1 MVICKWAI
9 NDENLND
16 GRGKGQKYK
25 KEGLVKGQGKSKKL
39 GVPEKILQQQQI
51 VIFQPLKV
59 AESNG
64 ILEYQKVLN

>member
-1 MVICKWAI
+1 M
-9 NDENLND
+9 
-16 GRGKGQKYK
+16 
-25 KEGLVKGQGKSKKL
+25 KGQGKSKKL